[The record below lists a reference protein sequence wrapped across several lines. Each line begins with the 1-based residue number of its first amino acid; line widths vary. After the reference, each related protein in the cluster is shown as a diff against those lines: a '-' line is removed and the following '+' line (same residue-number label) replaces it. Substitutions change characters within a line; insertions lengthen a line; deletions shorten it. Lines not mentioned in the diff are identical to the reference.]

1 MFQNVAHRPT
11 VYRTGVCTYFGMPC
25 SDSNSTTAR
34 SPSVPS
40 FWYPSYMVIN
50 RALKSTMGFLSS
62 DPTEKPIPTVTLLFS
77 DLVGRVMS
85 RSELCSEQS
94 LRPLLPQKHEAAVRT
109 NPRIMKIKKG
119 IIYSLINTR

>member
-1 MFQNVAHRPT
+1 MSCT
-11 VYRTGVCTYFGMPC
+11 STYFGMPC

-40 FWYPSYMVIN
+40 FLYPSYMVIN

-62 DPTEKPIPTVTLLFS
+62 DPSEKPIPTVTLLFS

-85 RSELCSEQS
+85 RSESCSEQT

-109 NPRIMKIKKG
+109 NPRFMKIRKEFG
-119 IIYSLINTR
+119 ILLPKLF